1 MKKQPWKSGLLIAL
15 FLAISYGLMA
25 QTGTHIEGKVTDI
38 DGEPLAGVNI
48 LVKGLVVGTVSD
60 IDGNYAFDVRSQP
73 PLTLIISMVGYESQE
88 ISITDANT
96 TGLDLMMTEQFIMGQ
111 EVVVSASR
119 MEQSIMESPVSI
131 EKMGILAVKNTASD
145 SYYKGIANLK
155 GVDMTTSSINFQIF
169 NARGFNSTGNTR
181 FVQLIDGMDTQA
193 PALNFPIGSLNGPS
207 DLDVES
213 IEFIPGAASALYG
226 PNAFNGILLINS
238 KNPFDYQGLSATAKL
253 SMNHLGDSDLN
264 NQDDPVANPDNE
276 AFGPG
281 GLQPMYEAS
290 IRYAKAFNNKVAVKF
305 NFTYSGATDWYGT
318 SLQNRNAASTPAG
331 LSYNPGADR
340 LHAFGDE
347 VAINMGIV
355 KSSSAFRSNAEALGL
370 DWTLLPSITVSR
382 TPYLER
388 DIVDYGAKNIK
399 VGGGVFYRL
408 TDRVELSY
416 NYSYGGGTS
425 VYTGAQRYSLANF
438 NIQSHKLELRGDN
451 FFVRGYTTQENSG
464 GSFIAD
470 LTGVLIND
478 SWRDNELWF
487 ALYGLGYLTGI
498 SNGQSEESAHRTART
513 WADGPVVNT
522 ENGDVI
528 PGRIV
533 PGTPEFEE
541 ALANAKSDVI
551 PNGSK
556 FADKSALYHA
566 EGQYN
571 FKNEISFM
579 DLLVGASYQLYD
591 LKSNGTIFPDSEEN
605 PITITE
611 YGGFVQGSKALAN
624 ERLRLTASVRFDK
637 NENFKGQVN
646 PRVSA
651 VIKAAE
657 NHNIRLSF
665 QTGFRNP
672 TTQGQHIDLNVVS
685 ARLLGGLKYYRDKY
699 DIFENAYTQASV
711 NEFVE
716 AYAQT
721 ADGTQLGNPDLLSIL
736 VPYSEEDVP
745 EVKPE
750 QISSFEVGYKAL
762 VNNNLLIDIAGYYN
776 IYNDFITQVSMR
788 KAAGIIDIEGVSTDP
803 GSPDYW
809 GINSKTEQNIRNAQA
824 LLTPITTPGKEN
836 TFQTYT
842 NFDQQVIGAGAAL
855 GADYMLGRGYTVS
868 LNYSWNKLIEGLGDN
883 FLNDFNTPEH
893 KANVSFSNRK
903 VTDKLGFNVAYRWQN
918 AFHWEASFGRGE
930 VPAVGTLDAQLS
942 YKLSGMRSILKV
954 GGSNLLNT
962 RYVLNYGGPTLGA
975 IYYVSLTFDE
985 LLN

>member
-1 MKKQPWKSGLLIAL
+1 MKKQPWKSGLFFAL
-15 FLAISYGLMA
+15 FFAFSISLKA
-25 QTGTHIEGKVTDI
+25 QTGTHIEGKVSDI
-38 DGEPLAGVNI
+38 NGEPLAGVNI
-48 LVKGLVVGTVSD
+48 LVKGQVIGTVSD
-60 IDGNYAFDVRSQP
+60 IDGNFAFDVKTPP
-73 PLTLIISMVGYESQE
+73 PLTLLVSMVGYESQE
-88 ISITDANT
+88 IGITDANT

-131 EKMGILAVKNTASD
+131 EQMGILAIKNTASD
-145 SYYKGIANLK
+145 SYYKGIGNLK

-169 NARGFNSTGNTR
+169 NSRGFNSTGNTR
-181 FVQLIDGMDTQA
+181 FVQLVDGMDTQA

-253 SMNHLGDSDLN
+253 SVNHIGDSNLN
-264 NQDDPVANPDNE
+264 SEDGVLNPNDNS
-276 AFGPG
+276 FGPG
-281 GLQPMYEAS
+281 SPQPMYSAS
-290 IRYAKAFNNKVAVKF
+290 IRYAKAFNNKFAFKF

-318 SLQNRNAASTPAG
+318 SLQDRNEASTPSG
-331 LSYNPGADR
+331 LTFNPGADR

-347 VAINMGIV
+347 VAIN
-355 KSSSAFRSNAEALGL
+355 LGL
-370 DWTLLPSITVSR
+370 LKASGDFLALANAGGLDVNLLPSITVSR
-382 TPYLER
+382 TPYLEK

-399 VGGGVFYRL
+399 VGGGLFYRL

-425 VYTGAQRYSLANF
+425 VYTGAQRYSLSNF

-451 FFVRGYTTQENSG
+451 FFVRAYTTQENSG

-478 SWRDNELWF
+478 QWRDNSTWF
-487 ALYGLGYLTGI
+487 GLYGINYLIEKQLKG
-498 SNGQSEESAHRTART
+498 SSDEVAHQAARNA
-513 WADGPVVNT
+513 ADAFSTIDGNKRLEPGTIEFEQALAKAKN
-522 ENGDVI
+522 DVI
-528 PGRIV
+528 P
-533 PGTPEFEE
+533 
-541 ALANAKSDVI
+541 S
-551 PNGSK
+551 GSK
-556 FADKSALYHA
+556 FADKSALYHV

-591 LKSNGTIFPDSEEN
+591 LRSNGTIFPDSEDN
-605 PITITE
+605 PITISE
-611 YGGFVQGSKALAN
+611 YGGFVQGSKAIAN
-624 ERLRLTASVRFDK
+624 ERLRLTASIRFDK
-637 NENFKGQVN
+637 NENFQGQIN

-657 NHNIRLSF
+657 NHNIRLSY

-685 ARLLGGLKYYRDKY
+685 ARLLGGLKYYRDKH
-699 DIFENAYTQASV
+699 DIFTNAYTMASV
-711 NEFVE
+711 NAFVE
-716 AYAQT
+716 KFAEEGNG
-721 ADGTQLGNPDLLSIL
+721 DGTQLGNPEYLSLL
-736 VPYSEEDVP
+736 VPYTEADVP

-750 QISSFEVGYKAL
+750 QISSFEIGYKAL
-762 VNNNLLIDIAGYYN
+762 ISNNLLLDIAGYYN
-776 IYNDFITQVSMR
+776 IYNDFITQVQMR
-788 KAAGIIDIEGVSTDP
+788 KSAGTIDITGVSTDP

-809 GINSKTEQNIRNAQA
+809 GINPKTEQNIRNAQT
-824 LLTPITTPGKEN
+824 LLTPITTPGQEN

-842 NFDQQVIGAGAAL
+842 NFNQQVVGAGAVF
-855 GADYMLGRGYTVS
+855 GADYMLGKGYTVGI
-868 LNYSWNKLIEGLGDN
+868 NYNWNKLLEGLDEN

-893 KANVSFSNRK
+893 KANISFSNRK
-903 VTDKLGFNVAYRWQN
+903 VTDKLGFNVTYRWQN
-918 AFHWEASFGRGE
+918 AFRWEASFGRGE
-930 VPAVGTLDAQLS
+930 VPAIGTLDAQVS
-942 YKLSGMRSILKV
+942 YKLKGLRSVLKV
-954 GGSNLLNT
+954 GGSDLLNT